1 MTAKPTLAFAIIVV
15 LGTTGC
21 ARLTDVGRA
30 PSFQSPV
37 NGNEVYAMNVG
48 ALPMMQTQTSRPA
61 RASLWRADQQSL
73 LGDRRAGRRGD
84 ILTVV
89 IEIDDSASISN
100 ATDRGRSGSE
110 SMSLPQFLGLPQRLE
125 ERLADGVTMADAVN
139 GTSSS
144 ASSGSGTVRR
154 NEELTLRIAA
164 TVTEVMANGTLRIEG
179 TQEVRVNFE
188 MRELL
193 VTGYVRPDDISRQ
206 NEITYDRIAG
216 ARISYGGRGQIS
228 DMQQPRYGQQIADI
242 ILPF

>member
-84 ILTVV
+84 LADAAIQQPDLEFGIPQNLTALAG
-89 IEIDDSASISN
+89 E
-100 ATDRGRSGSE
+100 
-110 SMSLPQFLGLPQRLE
+110 LGLGR
-125 ERLADGVTMADAVN
+125 A
-139 GTSSS
+139 
-144 ASSGSGTVRR
+144 
-154 NEELTLRIAA
+154 
-164 TVTEVMANGTLRIEG
+164 
-179 TQEVRVNFE
+179 
-188 MRELL
+188 
-193 VTGYVRPDDISRQ
+193 ISRG
-206 NEITYDRIAG
+206 NLLTCHPDGRFG
-216 ARISYGGRGQIS
+216 AQTRKQSAHDDDEGNGPSRFEHGAQLCRRAPAAKRSLALGLFGGGGELKKI
-228 DMQQPRYGQQIADI
+228 G
-242 ILPF
+242 